1 MHKLKEIKRAFLK
14 NFADKHRVKQV
25 YEQYANSDGKIGNNG
40 VKKLVREFGF
50 DVNDDEIKLMLSL
63 TNNKVHDSVALGI
76 EEFISLT
83 SKPNIFFETLKLK
96 DHKELKDKPRTFSK
110 KVHLILRNSFL
121 RLKEAMRIYD
131 QQGIPLNEDEFRK
144 VFKKLD
150 LTDLVIS
157 DAEIKNV
164 YEQFKHPNGI
174 VNQEKL
180 LCAVAEQ

>member
-1 MHKLKEIKRAFLK
+1 M
-14 NFADKHRVKQV
+14 
-25 YEQYANSDGKIGNNG
+25 
-40 VKKLVREFGF
+40 
-50 DVNDDEIKLMLSL
+50 
-63 TNNKVHDSVALGI
+63 
-76 EEFISLT
+76 
-83 SKPNIFFETLKLK
+83 
-96 DHKELKDKPRTFSK
+96 
-110 KVHLILRNSFL
+110 ILRNSFL

>member
-1 MHKLKEIKRAFLK
+1 
-14 NFADKHRVKQV
+14 
-25 YEQYANSDGKIGNNG
+25 
-40 VKKLVREFGF
+40 
-50 DVNDDEIKLMLSL
+50 
-63 TNNKVHDSVALGI
+63 
-76 EEFISLT
+76 
-83 SKPNIFFETLKLK
+83 
-96 DHKELKDKPRTFSK
+96 
-110 KVHLILRNSFL
+110 
-121 RLKEAMRIYD
+121 
-131 QQGIPLNEDEFRK
+131 